1 MESSEP
7 SGDTVIDIL
16 RENRPR
22 TKRRSFVPSFDS
34 TLPAINVDKKKEPV
48 ISSAQVPAPI
58 SRAIQED
65 TECFQ
70 IWYFIWLLS
79 RTLSAKDQV
88 VSVFSGWTIN
98 VQKNFDEIEKTILTY
113 LPPINSPITE
123 FSTIYEIFEIVQKK
137 AVKGNIKYAN
147 ITFDIGAAM
156 NAYKVLWNYP
166 DKLKNIVI
174 HLGDF
179 HFIKEVF
186 AILGKLI
193 SGSGFEDVIFQ
204 AGLCSAGSLNG
215 VVAGSHYN
223 RCWFVHG
230 HLAETLERL
239 LFERFLTTI
248 DSIPDILK
256 DETKCN
262 SMDEC
267 NEQLANDEKIAE
279 LFDKYSQFQEQ
290 VRQGHYE
297 KTSQF
302 WLIYYLD
309 IMRNQHLIHTAIQS
323 NNFSMRLSGL
333 KNMLPYMFVLNR
345 QNYARYGSLYVNT
358 LENLDITH
366 PGCRELIQFKGLSVQ
381 GQDRYPGR
389 VAIDQRGEQTINRD
403 AKVAGGI
410 KFFAADPNAITKW
423 TLNRAAQAKSTEALY
438 SLADVKSPDDIYK
451 INRPSQIIK
460 SEKFVQK
467 IHKVVTQEYSNPFH
481 ANIDFTRLYNLSSGV
496 PVESEHAKS
505 IIGVK
510 MRGEDLYGTF
520 VDKRIK
526 SSMQKIHDPI
536 KREKIQVFKNTGK
549 TVVVKS
555 ENKKLV
561 VEVNRNILGKLLAFS
576 AKTGRQIDFERALT
590 YPLSPIPLSL
600 ANPDGS
606 RRTTATS
613 KFMEIILSYCN
624 TSTDPK
630 DVCIPKEEISA
641 YLVDLMALI
650 RTLPGLFDTYRDLSS
665 SLFTMLPV
673 GYDRIDIVSDTYRER
688 SLKGPERVKRGTASK
703 VMIQSSH
710 SKIPRNFSEFLKNG
724 ENKTRLIETV
734 KDELVA
740 KKTTVLQELKC
751 RSINFSMDG
760 ICYGITKD
768 SVEVIDELSSNQE
781 EADTKLL
788 LHAKHAKEMDQ
799 NRSVLVRSPSGDVD
813 INVLFTSMFKEDN
826 TDIYI
831 EYGSGKFK
839 KNSSAKLD

>member
-1 MESSEP
+1 
-7 SGDTVIDIL
+7 
-16 RENRPR
+16 
-22 TKRRSFVPSFDS
+22 
-34 TLPAINVDKKKEPV
+34 
-48 ISSAQVPAPI
+48 
-58 SRAIQED
+58 
-65 TECFQ
+65 
-70 IWYFIWLLS
+70 
-79 RTLSAKDQV
+79 
-88 VSVFSGWTIN
+88 
-98 VQKNFDEIEKTILTY
+98 
-113 LPPINSPITE
+113 
-123 FSTIYEIFEIVQKK
+123 
-137 AVKGNIKYAN
+137 
-147 ITFDIGAAM
+147 
-156 NAYKVLWNYP
+156 
-166 DKLKNIVI
+166 
-174 HLGDF
+174 
-179 HFIKEVF
+179 
-186 AILGKLI
+186 
-193 SGSGFEDVIFQ
+193 
-204 AGLCSAGSLNG
+204 
-215 VVAGSHYN
+215 
-223 RCWFVHG
+223 
-230 HLAETLERL
+230 
-239 LFERFLTTI
+239 
-248 DSIPDILK
+248 
-256 DETKCN
+256 
-262 SMDEC
+262 
-267 NEQLANDEKIAE
+267 
-279 LFDKYSQFQEQ
+279 
-290 VRQGHYE
+290 
-297 KTSQF
+297 
-302 WLIYYLD
+302 
-309 IMRNQHLIHTAIQS
+309 MRNQHLIHTAIQS

-333 KNMLPYMFVLNR
+333 KNMLPYIFVLNR

-403 AKVAGGI
+403 AKVSGGI

-423 TLNRAAQAKSTEALY
+423 TLNRAAQAKNTEALY
-438 SLADVKSPDDIYK
+438 SLADVKRPDDIYK
-451 INRPSQIIK
+451 MNRPSQIIK

-467 IHKVVTQEYSNPFH
+467 IHKVVTQEYLNPFD

-526 SSMQKIHDPI
+526 SSKQKIHDPR
-536 KREKIQVFKNTGK
+536 KREKIQLFKNTGK

-561 VEVNRNILGKLLAFS
+561 FEVNRNILGKLLAFS
-576 AKTGRQIDFERALT
+576 TKTGRQIDFERALT

-606 RRTTATS
+606 CRTTAKS
-613 KFMEIILSYCN
+613 RFVEIILSYCN

-665 SLFTMLPV
+665 SLFTMLPA
-673 GYDRIDIVSDTYRER
+673 GYDQIDIVSDTYRER
-688 SLKGPERVKRGTASK
+688 SLKDPERVKRGTASK

-724 ENKTRLIETV
+724 ENKTRLIEIV

-751 RSINFSMDG
+751 RRINFSMDG

-788 LHAKHAKEMDQ
+788 LHAKHAKETDQ

-826 TDIYI
+826 TDICI
-831 EYGSGKFK
+831 DYGSGKFRK
-839 KNSSAKLD
+839 ILQLNSIDMSDEHKSALASTLSQGMIMCLPFFVNPRSFVGNF